1 MNLRKQSEETE
12 ALAVQGGKGMKGLN
26 KLYYLRI
33 EIEDLK
39 EEIKNIPEIS
49 GIDMSG
55 MPHSNAV
62 GDPIYNLIQKKEK
75 LVERLHKKME
85 RYLDELIRIE
95 NIIDDIEDIEI
106 RTIARMRFVQNM
118 KWADIGEEVHID
130 RTACYRKLKNY
141 LEKAKLH
148 T

>member
-1 MNLRKQSEETE
+1 
-12 ALAVQGGKGMKGLN
+12 MKGLN
-26 KLYYLRI
+26 KLYYLKM

-49 GIDMSG
+49 GLDMSG
-55 MPHSNAV
+55 MPHASGV
-62 GDPIYNLIQKKEK
+62 SDPIYNLIQKKEK
-75 LVERLHKKME
+75 LVARLHKKME

-95 NIIDDIEDIEI
+95 NIIDGIDDIEI
-106 RTIARMRFVQNM
+106 RTIARMRFVQNK
-118 KWADIGEEVHID
+118 KWAEIGEEVHID
-130 RTACYRKLKNY
+130 RTACYRKLKKY